1 MATDQAAPAR
11 PFQPAHQFG
20 DLHQQRQ
27 AGSLGM
33 WLFLATEVM
42 VFGAMFT
49 GYTVYRTRY
58 TAEFEAASDKLNL
71 LIGGVNTLVL
81 LGSSLT
87 MALAVRATR
96 LGRNRA
102 AANYLLGTIALGTLF
117 LGFKAVEYTLDFREH
132 LMPPFSFQPSEW
144 LNRVVDGKPQP
155 VDPQHVQMFFAFYY
169 FLTLLH
175 AVHMIIGMGL
185 LLVLV
190 VLCRRGVLSA
200 ENYMPVEV
208 CGLYWH
214 FVDIVW
220 IFLLPLL
227 YLVATRH
234 SWM

>member
-1 MATDQAAPAR
+1 MATDQAAPSR

-42 VFGAMFT
+42 VFGTIFT

-58 TAEFEAASDKLNL
+58 SDAFGAASDRLNL

-81 LGSSLT
+81 LSSSLT

-117 LGFKAVEYTLDFREH
+117 LGFKAVEYTLDYREH
-132 LMPPFSFQPSEW
+132 LMPPFSFQASDW
-144 LNRVVDGKPQP
+144 THRVVEGQEQP
-155 VDPQHVQMFFAFYY
+155 VDPQHVQMFFTFYY
-169 FLTLLH
+169 TLTLLH

-190 VLCRRGVLSA
+190 VLARRGVLSA

-234 SWM
+234 SLM

>member
-1 MATDQAAPAR
+1 
-11 PFQPAHQFG
+11 
-20 DLHQQRQ
+20 
-27 AGSLGM
+27 M

-42 VFGAMFT
+42 VFGTMFT

-58 TAEFEAASDKLNL
+58 TAAFEAGSDRLNL
-71 LIGGVNTLVL
+71 LIGGVNTFVL
-81 LGSSLT
+81 LTSSLT

-96 LGRNRA
+96 LGQNRT
-102 AANYLLGTIALGTLF
+102 AANFLLGTIALGTLF
-117 LGFKAVEYTLDFREH
+117 LGFKAVEYTLDYRER
-132 LMPPFSFQPSEW
+132 LMPPFSFQPSDW
-144 LNRVVDGKPQP
+144 TVASKDHPP
-155 VDPQHVQMFFAFYY
+155 VDPQHVQLFFTFYY

-185 LLVLV
+185 LLLLAVLA
-190 VLCRRGVLSA
+190 RRGVLSA

-234 SWM
+234 ALM